1 MGLRDKSS
9 WAREGNL
16 HRISEHGVR
25 CTVKITGRSGHD
37 HQVLCPGILTAC
49 ISKEKGEKMQKINSD
64 THGWIDYI
72 ASGALLALPRLA
84 HWPTRITNVMSAV
97 GLATLGVS
105 LMTRYEHSLVKIIP
119 FKAHLTTDVMQAL
132 LFIAAPALFADEK
145 GTITRTM
152 VGLGLAEL
160 TIVAMTNP
168 DAKLNGQR

>member
-1 MGLRDKSS
+1 
-9 WAREGNL
+9 
-16 HRISEHGVR
+16 
-25 CTVKITGRSGHD
+25 
-37 HQVLCPGILTAC
+37 
-49 ISKEKGEKMQKINSD
+49 MQKINSD
-64 THGWIDYI
+64 THGMIDYI
-72 ASGALLALPRLA
+72 ASGALCALPRLA
-84 HWPTRITNVMSAV
+84 RWPSRITNVMSAV

-119 FKAHLTTDVMQAL
+119 FKMHLATDVMQAL